1 MQSEIRISFLQ
12 LLPLHSLSCL
22 AIRWTCLPL
31 RSQSYV
37 MCGKT
42 SWTKIEIRAVH
53 FPPPRKSSSFQ
64 GWLLCHLRSRVCY
77 HDLSRYWPFAEIN
90 LWMLLH
96 QAGRALDQ
104 SHNGFLLFF
113 NVSPPFYSS
122 LLLLFLAAQGEQLS
136 HLHLHP
142 PLPLRLPP
150 YLNFSSSLRFNCSLV
165 SLDTCSL
172 VHSLCIQTTVT
183 FRFCATKIKPKW
195 DLEVC
200 YQYSISKN
208 IHLLDNFD
216 VMLWQCCA
224 HSLFTLATKKHTGRV
239 GK

>member
-104 SHNGFLLFF
+104 SHNGFLLFLM
-113 NVSPPFYSS
+113 S
-122 LLLLFLAAQGEQLS
+122 LLLSIVL
-136 HLHLHP
+136 
-142 PLPLRLPP
+142 
-150 YLNFSSSLRFNCSLV
+150 FSSSFWQLKV
-165 SLDTCSL
+165 SNFL
-172 VHSLCIQTTVT
+172 I
-183 FRFCATKIKPKW
+183 
-195 DLEVC
+195 
-200 YQYSISKN
+200 SISILLFLFVCLLTSTFPPPWDSTVVWFPWTHAHLF
-208 IHLLDNFD
+208 IH
-216 VMLWQCCA
+216 CA
-224 HSLFTLATKKHTGRV
+224 FKRQLHSDFAQLR
-239 GK
+239 